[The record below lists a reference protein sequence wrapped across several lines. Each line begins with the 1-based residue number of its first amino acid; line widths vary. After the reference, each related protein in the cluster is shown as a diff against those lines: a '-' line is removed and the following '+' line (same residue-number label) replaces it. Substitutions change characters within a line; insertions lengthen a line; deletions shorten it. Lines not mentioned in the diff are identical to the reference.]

1 MKRPVRAKTVEGQGP
16 PTRGGKRPR
25 VLVLASEALFP
36 FFFTRETLAR
46 LDAIAQWERYAERT
60 DSPQLRD
67 LLAQADALITT
78 WHSPFLRAEM
88 IEGAARLRLIA
99 HCGGE
104 VKARMEEAVFDRVTV
119 TNAPEA
125 MAMPVAEMALALTLT
140 LVRRLPQY
148 GQDMRDGGNVDSSLA
163 SVGERLS
170 GRRVGI
176 VGFGRIGR
184 AFARLIQPFDVEL
197 FISDPYASPDDA
209 APFKAKL
216 VRLEDLLQS
225 CSVVV
230 LAAGLTPKTRG
241 MLDARRLA
249 LLADGAYLVNVARGG
264 LLDLEALLGELRAG
278 RITAALDV
286 TDPLEP
292 LPEDHELRRLPNV
305 LLTPHVAAGG
315 VEVRREMGATAVEEV
330 ARFFRGEKPTNIV
343 TRAMLEKMT

>member
-1 MKRPVRAKTVEGQGP
+1 MNRQDGAKTVGKNP
-16 PTRGGKRPR
+16 CASGGDRPR
-25 VLVLASEALFP
+25 VLVLASDELFP
-36 FFFTRETLAR
+36 FFFPEETIAR
-46 LDAIAQWERYAERT
+46 LDEIVQWERYASRA
-60 DSPQLRD
+60 DSAQLREMI
-67 LLAQADALITT
+67 AQAEALITT
-78 WHSPFLRAEM
+78 WHSPFLGAEM
-88 IEGAARLRLIA
+88 LDGAPHLRLIA

-104 VKARMEEAVFDRVTV
+104 VKARMEKSVFNRVVV

-125 MAMPVAEMALALTLT
+125 MALPAAEMALALTLA

-148 GQDMRDGGNVDSSLA
+148 EREMRGGGNTNTNLA
-163 SVGERLS
+163 SVGEHLF

-184 AFARLIQPFDVEL
+184 TFARLIEPFGAEL
-197 FISDPYASPDDA
+197 LISDPYASLDEVA
-209 APFKAKL
+209 TVKAKTTS
-216 VRLEDLLQS
+216 LEDLLRA

-230 LAAGLTPKTRG
+230 LAAGLTKETRG
-241 MLDARRLA
+241 MLDARRLS
-249 LLADGAYLVNVARGG
+249 LMPDGAYLVNVARGG
-264 LLDLEALLGELRAG
+264 LIDLEALLAQLRTG

-330 ARFFRGEKPTNIV
+330 ARFFRGEKPKNVV
-343 TRAMLEKMT
+343 TREMLERMT